1 MATPVIVSATRTAV
15 GTFGGGLAQLPAT
28 RLGALVVREAIK
40 RAKLEPEQV
49 EEVILGHVLPAGL
62 GLNPGRVAAME
73 AELPREV
80 PSYTVNKA
88 CGSGL
93 KAVALAAQAVLLGE
107 AEIVA
112 AGGMESMSGTPYL
125 LQKARFGYRMGHG
138 QMLDHMIADG
148 LTCPITLV
156 HMGMTA
162 ENIAAK
168 YDISREEQ
176 DQFAAE
182 SQRRAGS
189 AIEEGKFKAEILPV
203 EVPSGKKGETTLV
216 DTDEHPRP
224 KTTAEQLARLRP
236 AFKQDGGTVTAGN
249 ASGINDGAAA
259 VVVMSE
265 ARAKD
270 LGLQPLATIR
280 ASAAAGVDPS
290 LMGMGPWP
298 ASEKALAKAG
308 VRKDDVDLWEL
319 NEAFAAQSLGV
330 LRELQIPAGR
340 VNVRGGAIA
349 LGHPIG
355 ASGCRVLVTLLHLMQ
370 DQDARLGVA
379 SLCIGGGQGIAMVL
393 KRS

>member
-370 DQDARLGVA
+370 DQDTRLGVA

-393 KRS
+393 ERS